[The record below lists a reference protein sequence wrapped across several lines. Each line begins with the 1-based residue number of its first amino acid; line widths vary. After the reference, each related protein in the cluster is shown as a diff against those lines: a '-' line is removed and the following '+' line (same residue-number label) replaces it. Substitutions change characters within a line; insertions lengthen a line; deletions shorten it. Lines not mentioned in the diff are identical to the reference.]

1 MRKMQRGTGIVVCIR
16 NGYTQADKKYIEE
29 EDSDWYRENNVYY
42 KTERNNEENP
52 TKYFVNK
59 VDEFMNSED
68 TTGYRVMFNIVDCH
82 YYLSKDDLRLLND
95 CAARYNAM
103 IRVVG
108 IHTPAKQGLYEFPEK
123 NGWVLVTGNEIKM
136 NTRENGSLY
145 VNPRVDVVTE
155 YCDWKWLNEENGATR
170 EEQIGVFSAQA
181 TELKLRWR
189 NDMTSLITNVTRV

>member
-1 MRKMQRGTGIVVCIR
+1 MQRGTGIIVCIR

-52 TKYFVNK
+52 TRYFVNK

-108 IHTPAKQGLYEFPEK
+108 IHTPTKQGLYEFPEK

-181 TELKLRWR
+181 TKLKLRWR